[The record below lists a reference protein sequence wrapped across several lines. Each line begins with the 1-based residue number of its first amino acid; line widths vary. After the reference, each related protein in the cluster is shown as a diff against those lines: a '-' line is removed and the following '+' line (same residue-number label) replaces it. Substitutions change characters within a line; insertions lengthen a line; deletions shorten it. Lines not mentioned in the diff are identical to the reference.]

1 MIANE
6 LQRRVTQTAIREL
19 EEALAGLDED
29 AKDRPEWIRKG
40 LREGMESQL
49 ADLRQELA
57 EYEALRAGCAR
68 VRGCRC

>member
-6 LQRRVTQTAIREL
+6 LQRRVTQTAIREF
-19 EEALAGLDED
+19 EEALARLDED

-49 ADLRQELA
+49 ADLGQELA
-57 EYEALRAGCAR
+57 EYEAFR
-68 VRGCRC
+68 VG